1 MFKQLV
7 AGSVL
12 GLVLMSGAAQAIE
25 GSVDVSEHNTNL
37 NVGLGTTTPGLFLKG
52 NWLRS
57 DHDGST
63 YGAGLGYNVDFGPL
77 RLAPTAKAIF
87 THPEDGKDGFAVA
100 LGGAAHYSFNS
111 MWGLYGEYYYAP
123 ESFTDQLDSYQEAGG
138 GLSFTPVSLL
148 NLRVGYQYIELNNKD
163 GRKDNVLVDGPY
175 VGASLRF

>member
-1 MFKQLV
+1 M
-7 AGSVL
+7 
-12 GLVLMSGAAQAIE
+12 
-25 GSVDVSEHNTNL
+25 
-37 NVGLGTTTPGLFLKG
+37 
-52 NWLRS
+52 
-57 DHDGST
+57 
-63 YGAGLGYNVDFGPL
+63 
-77 RLAPTAKAIF
+77 
-87 THPEDGKDGFAVA
+87 A